1 MKKLRLDDRGFASAE
16 FIFITL
22 IVLIVIAG
30 FAGLISSSQE
40 KTDTGNLG
48 EARIIG
54 EKIAEA
60 INTAYVHGDGY
71 SVNLTVPPSP
81 NITVAVNTPPNY
93 ITVAY
98 KGQDIQI
105 KLIPKNVQS
114 IDGNL
119 ISNNNYTVTNNNGI
133 IIIQQIT

>member
-1 MKKLRLDDRGFASAE
+1 VKKLRLDDRGFASAE

-71 SVNLTVPPSP
+71 SVNLTVPPTP
-81 NITVAVNTPPNY
+81 EITASVNKPPNY
-93 ITVAY
+93 VTVFY
-98 KGQDIQI
+98 NGQNISV
-105 KLIPKNVQS
+105 KLIPKNVQT
-114 IDGNL
+114 IDL
-119 ISNNNYTVTNNNGI
+119 SSNHVYTVTNTNGI
-133 IIIQQIT
+133 ITIQQIT